1 MLGTMQKLEFDDT
14 PHSVSLAGLI
24 LGGPRTQIFA
34 KLVAHNSTVKT
45 LDMSRKGIEDKE
57 GQDLGRMLLSNKVL
71 RKLELEGNVLGLQ
84 TARAF
89 AKVFRTNKTL
99 KYINLESNNLSHDGE
114 ENGRVED
121 MISALATNQ
130 TLLGLNLNNNRLDEG
145 LGRQFVDCLHQNH
158 TLIDFEF
165 DQNNFRIEDVRRL

>member
-1 MLGTMQKLEFDDT
+1 
-14 PHSVSLAGLI
+14 
-24 LGGPRTQIFA
+24 
-34 KLVAHNSTVKT
+34 
-45 LDMSRKGIEDKE
+45 MSRKSIEDKE

-114 ENGRVED
+114 ENGRVEN

-130 TLLGLNLNNNRLDEG
+130 TLLGLNLNNNRLHE
-145 LGRQFVDCLHQNH
+145 
-158 TLIDFEF
+158 
-165 DQNNFRIEDVRRL
+165 

>member
-1 MLGTMQKLEFDDT
+1 MLGTMQKLEFNDT
-14 PHSVSLAGLI
+14 PHNISLAGLI

-57 GQDLGRMLLSNKVL
+57 GQDLARMLLSNTVL

-89 AKVFRTNKTL
+89 GKVFQTNKTL
-99 KYINLESNNLSHDGE
+99 KYLNLESNNLSHDGE
-114 ENGRVED
+114 ENGGVED
-121 MISALATNQ
+121 MIAALATNK

-145 LGRQFVDCLHQNH
+145 LGRMFVDCLHQNH